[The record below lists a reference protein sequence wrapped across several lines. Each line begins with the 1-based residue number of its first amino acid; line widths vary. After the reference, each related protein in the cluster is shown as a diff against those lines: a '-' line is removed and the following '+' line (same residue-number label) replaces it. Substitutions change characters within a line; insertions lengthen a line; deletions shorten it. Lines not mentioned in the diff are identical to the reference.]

1 MPPLPFRRALVI
13 ANPVA
18 GRGRGHVVAHEVER
32 LLASSTAFVE
42 RFETA
47 ARGDARA
54 RARRLEP
61 DVDLVVSIGG
71 DGTLSEVLAGL
82 PRRDVPV
89 AVLPMGTA
97 NVLALDL
104 GLPRS
109 PADLV
114 AMLPRARRQP
124 LDVARV
130 NGEHLCF
137 LVAGVGFDASVVRE
151 LERAR
156 RGPTSKLAWALAGLR
171 AFARHRDVPLRV
183 TVDGRALDGA
193 FGHVLVSNIVHYGG
207 FDVLDPKRELDD
219 GLFDVYTF
227 RGGSRLGLLAYL
239 VRGALARFPGGD
251 CELVRARR
259 VRIEAGE
266 PVPYQIDGDHRLDA
280 APPWRTPFELEVEPE
295 RFTLLVP

>member
-1 MPPLPFRRALVI
+1 MPPLPFRRVLVI

-32 LLASSTAFVE
+32 LLASPSTRVE
-42 RFETA
+42 RFETT
-47 ARGDARA
+47 ARGDAKTRA
-54 RARRLEP
+54 SRLED

-71 DGTLSEVLAGL
+71 DGTLSEVLSGL

-104 GLPRS
+104 ALPRT
-109 PADLV
+109 PAELV
-114 AMLPRARRQP
+114 AMLSRARRQP
-124 LDVARV
+124 IDVARV

-156 RGPTSKLAWALAGLR
+156 CGPTSKLEWAFAGFR
-171 AFARHRDVPLRV
+171 AFARLRDVPLRV
-183 TVDGRALDGA
+183 AVDGRALEGA

-207 FDVLDPKRELDD
+207 FDVLDRTRVFDD
-219 GLFDVYTF
+219 GLFDVYLF
-227 RGGSRLGLLAYL
+227 RRGSRAGLVSYL
-239 VRGALARFPGGD
+239 VRGALARFPGGG
-251 CELVRARR
+251 CELVRARH
-259 VRIEAGE
+259 VRIEASE
-266 PVPYQIDGDHRLDA
+266 AVPYQIDGDHRLDA
-280 APPWRTPFELEVEPE
+280 APPWTTPFELEVEPE